1 MTRFSEGAYHRYPG
15 FKLALHSIG
24 ESGQHVAENRAVS
37 SSKCNGYMKAQLRIG
52 FQERG
57 KIKTCSRAH
66 VQSVGDGVQLALGI
80 TGQAHP
86 LGQVL
91 AQQAIGAFARATLP
105 RHMRI
110 GKGYLDREVVRQP
123 LVPQRSA

>member
-1 MTRFSEGAYHRYPG
+1 
-15 FKLALHSIG
+15 
-24 ESGQHVAENRAVS
+24 
-37 SSKCNGYMKAQLRIG
+37 MKAQLRIG
-52 FQERG
+52 LQERG

-66 VQSVGDGVQLALGI
+66 VQSVGDGVQLALCI
-80 TGQAHP
+80 AHL

-110 GKGYLDREVVRQP
+110 GKEYLDREGSTPTTRASALRMAAQTGQPKWFLTRGVYACRQDPRGGAVR
-123 LVPQRSA
+123 